1 MAGAKVGV
9 RRRMAR
15 DSSWHIAPAVDP
27 VALDFPPGFRFGAG
41 TSAHQVEGGLTANTW
56 ARWEQSV
63 DELGR
68 PRISGGQRCGRASDH
83 WRRFDEDVGLMRWLG
98 IDTYRFSVEWSRV
111 EPRPGELDVGVL
123 LRYRQWCETLLEAA
137 IEPLVT
143 LHHFTDPVWFADR
156 GGFAAPDG
164 VLAFV
169 RFVRRVV
176 EHLGDR
182 VAWWVTINEPVAYA
196 VQGWWRG
203 VFPPGRTDPAAA
215 VGVLEQLLLAHAD
228 AYRAVHELASRT
240 PSVGLAHNVVDFRAR
255 WSANPADQFAARLL
269 DRAYNRAVPDAL
281 ATGQLRV
288 RLPGIRRIVTHECLR
303 GTQDFLGLN
312 HYHPLDVAVRPL
324 RQPPIEVT
332 FRPGGVH
339 NDLGWPQD
347 PRSLTRCSAAMS
359 GYGLPIVVL
368 EHGTA
373 DAADPD
379 ALRESYLAAS
389 LAELSAAVAGGLDV
403 RGYVHWSLLDN
414 FEWTHGFTGRFGLF
428 RLDRETG
435 ERTPTRAAGYYRR
448 AIAASRVGSA

>member
-1 MAGAKVGV
+1 M
-9 RRRMAR
+9 RRMATGGGPWR
-15 DSSWHIAPAVDP
+15 ITPAADP
-27 VALDFPPGFRFGAG
+27 AELRFPPGFRFGVG

-56 ARWEQSV
+56 ARWEESV

-68 PRISGGQRCGRASDH
+68 PRVSGGQRCGWAADH

-111 EPRPGELDVGVL
+111 EPRPGAVDIGAL
-123 LRYRQWCETLLEAA
+123 LRYRQWCETLLAA
-137 IEPLVT
+137 GIEPVVT
-143 LHHFTDPVWFADR
+143 LHHFTDPEWFADR

-164 VLAFV
+164 VTAFV
-169 RFVRRVV
+169 GFVRRVV
-176 EHLGDR
+176 EHLGDL
-182 VAWWVTINEPVAYA
+182 VGWWVTVNEPVAYA

-203 VFPPGRTDPAAA
+203 VFPPGHTDPAAA
-215 VGVLEQLLLAHAD
+215 VGVLEQLLIAHAN
-228 AYRAVHELASRT
+228 AYRAVHALAPRA

-255 WSANPADQFAARLL
+255 WPANPADRLAAHLL

-281 ATGQLRV
+281 ATGRLRV
-288 RLPGIRRIVTHECLR
+288 RLPGIRRTVTHECLR

-312 HYHPLDVAVRPL
+312 HYHPLDVAVKPL
-324 RQPPIEVT
+324 HRPPIEAT
-332 FRPGGVH
+332 FRPGGEH

-347 PRSLTRCSAAMS
+347 PRSLTRCLAAMS

-389 LAELSAAVAGGLDV
+389 LAELSAAVAGGLDI
-403 RGYVHWSLLDN
+403 RGYLHWSLLDN

-428 RLDRETG
+428 RVHRGTG
-435 ERTPTRAAGYYRR
+435 ERTATRAADYYRR
-448 AIAASRVGSA
+448 AITASCAGSA